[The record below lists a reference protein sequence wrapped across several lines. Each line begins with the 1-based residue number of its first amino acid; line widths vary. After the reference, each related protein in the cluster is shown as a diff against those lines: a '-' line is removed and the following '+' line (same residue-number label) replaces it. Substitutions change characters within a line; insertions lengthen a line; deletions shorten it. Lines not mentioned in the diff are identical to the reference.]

1 MRRYQIVWA
10 VVMLMGAITGYARDG
25 FVEVTH
31 RDLLDYPQKYWSQ
44 SIIFDDELL
53 TPPQGQSISI
63 ASKRYQSF
71 KTVNLGLCYAE
82 EDIVEELRNAE
93 LNVHYLFQGTVLHQ
107 ASSFFSRS
115 PSFFVVIQ
123 KFTRMVNVPGQIQDV
138 FSSQNTS
145 SPLSPNTDAVIK
157 RVQQD
162 LISFARQNN
171 VQISDLFAPGYTNF
185 AAVQNMIY
193 SGIAAVE
200 QQYNTTARQLLGDF
214 MAGVFQSEFSASVEP
229 AAPGDTSAPTV
240 TTPNPTP
247 VPTPVITAET
257 QPQPVATPVDE
268 ADRSAALR
276 QRAALM
282 LKPGIRP
289 AGSASTPTPPTPAP
303 EQSPAQ

>member
-10 VVMLMGAITGYARDG
+10 VMILMGAMTGYARDG
-25 FVEVTH
+25 FVEVTP

-53 TPPQGQSISI
+53 AAPQGQSISI

-82 EDIVEELRNAE
+82 EDIVEELRNTE

-123 KFTRMVNVPGQIQDV
+123 KFTRVVNVSGQIQEV
-138 FSSQNTS
+138 FSNKNTEK
-145 SPLSPNTDAVIK
+145 PLSPNTDAVIR

-162 LISFARQNN
+162 LISFARLNN
-171 VQISDLFAPGYTNF
+171 MQIGDLFAPGYTNF
-185 AAVQNMIY
+185 AAVQNVIY
-193 SGIAAVE
+193 TGIAAVE

-214 MAGVFQSEFSASVEP
+214 MAGVFQSEFSAPGEP
-229 AAPGDTSAPTV
+229 AAADKTPAADAA
-240 TTPNPTP
+240 TPNPAP
-247 VPTPVITAET
+247 IPNPVITAET
-257 QPQPVATPVDE
+257 QPPPVAAPADD

-289 AGSASTPTPPTPAP
+289 AGSASTSTPPAP